1 MAERFLLVL
10 WLTERCNLHCSYC
23 YAGAERAG
31 QDMAFA
37 TAKAAIDH
45 LAGHPLKIQFAGGE
59 PLLNLPLAEE
69 ICRYVR
75 EERIDA
81 TFQLQTNGTLLSREK
96 ARTLARLGISVGV
109 SLDGVPAVNDRTRGE
124 TLRVVEGIRQ
134 LGLAG
139 IVTGIN
145 AVVTADNVEALPQL
159 VDFALYLGNVGGIG
173 LDLLRHAGR
182 GSAGPE
188 DASPEQLQRALRG
201 MWTRSR
207 ELERLSG
214 RRIQLREL
222 ELARRRL
229 RGEGQGD
236 YCYAQCGRSVVV
248 TPEGRLWP
256 CGSLRGAQY
265 AMGRA
270 EELVPERV
278 LAIQA
283 PEDGQCGVCRYKAV
297 CPKGCPARRIRND
310 NALDCV
316 LLHTAFQLA
325 EEEEHETDHEHHGYR
340 GGPGPL

>member
-10 WLTERCNLHCSYC
+10 WLTERCSLRCAYC
-23 YAGAERAG
+23 YAGAECSGR
-31 QDMAFA
+31 DMDCA
-37 TAKAAIDH
+37 TANAAIDH

-59 PLLNLPLAEE
+59 PLLNLALAEE
-69 ICRYVR
+69 VCRYV
-75 EERIDA
+75 EEKEIDA
-81 TFQLQTNGTLLSREK
+81 AFQMQTNGTLLDREK

-109 SLDGVPAVNDRTRGE
+109 SLDGVPEVNERTRGE
-124 TLRVVEGIRQ
+124 TLRVVEGVRQ
-134 LGLAG
+134 LGMAG
-139 IVTGIN
+139 IVTGLN
-145 AVVTADNVEALPQL
+145 AVVTAENVEALPRL

-182 GSAGPE
+182 GSNGPG
-188 DASPEQLQRALRG
+188 DASPEQLRTALRG
-201 MWTRSR
+201 MWRRSR

-214 RRIQLREL
+214 RRIQLREV

-229 RGEGQGD
+229 RGEGRGD

-256 CGSLRGAQY
+256 CGSLRGAEY
-265 AMGRA
+265 AMGTA
-270 EELVPERV
+270 EELASERV

-283 PEDGQCGVCRYKAV
+283 PEDGRCGSCRYGAV
-297 CPKGCPARRIRND
+297 CPRGCPARRIRNQ

-325 EEEEHETDHEHHGYR
+325 EEEEHETDHEHDGYR